1 MVHAHRSLFFRVIA
15 IAFLFGGLF
24 WVFDGAFSYYYFH
37 RDLRF
42 LILEGPETLLDN
54 IVFKVPYRD
63 LFTRVS
69 FMAAALLGGV
79 MAGVFLQRLKKSQ
92 MELSR
97 SNEAARAMLNA
108 TADQA
113 MLLETD
119 GTIVAC
125 NQVLLRD
132 LGKPRQEVI
141 GHDLFSFVPHHLATA
156 RRTMIQQV
164 VESGMPRQ
172 FTDEN
177 GGRKLENRIF
187 PVFDT
192 AGRAARIVY
201 FAHDYTERWMAEKEK
216 EKLKEQLSRSR
227 KMEALGLLAG
237 GVAHDLNNVL
247 SGIVSYPELI
257 LLDLPRE
264 SPFRKPIL
272 TIQESGQKA
281 AAIVEDLLALAR
293 RGVNKN
299 EVVNLNPI
307 VQEYLGSPEYQKL
320 KMYHLDVEVTADLQ
334 PGLKNIDGSSVH
346 LKKTIMN
353 LVSNAAEAQP
363 DGGHIRIST
372 HNRLVEDSIRGYD
385 TIRPGEYVV
394 LRVEDEGIGIAPED
408 MNRIFEPFYTKK
420 VMGRSGTGLGMAVVW
435 GTVQDHHGHI
445 NLRSAK
451 GRGTTFELYLPV
463 TQKQKLDKP
472 GELPLQAYLGSNESI
487 LVVDDIPEQR
497 EIASSILRKLGYSV
511 ATASSGEDALIQMRQ
526 RPVDLLVLD
535 MIMDPGID
543 GLETYQRVIK
553 LHPSQRA
560 VIASGFAEDQRV
572 KKAMAL
578 GVTRYIRKPY
588 TLEKIGLAVKAA
600 LEG

>member
-1 MVHAHRSLFFRVIA
+1 MVHAHKSLFFRVIA
-15 IAFLFGGLF
+15 IALLFGGLF

-42 LILEGPETLLDN
+42 LLLEGPETLLDA

-69 FMAAALLGGV
+69 FMVGALLGGL
-79 MAGVFLQRLKKSQ
+79 MAAFFMQRLKKSQ
-92 MELSR
+92 LELSR
-97 SNEAARAMLNA
+97 SNEAARAILNA

-141 GHDLFSFVPHHLATA
+141 GRDLFAFIPHHLAVT
-156 RRTMIQQV
+156 RRAMIQEV
-164 VESGMPRQ
+164 VETGLPRQ
-172 FTDEN
+172 FSDES

-187 PVFDT
+187 PVFNA
-192 AGRAARIVY
+192 AGQTSRIVY

-216 EKLKEQLSRSR
+216 EKLKDQLSRSR

-264 SPFRKPIL
+264 SPFRRPIL

-281 AAIVEDLLALAR
+281 AAIVEDLLTLAR
-293 RGVNKN
+293 RGVNKT
-299 EVVNLNPI
+299 EVVNLNAI
-307 VQEYLGSPEYQKL
+307 VQEYLGSPECQKL
-320 KMYHLDVEVTADLQ
+320 KMFHLEVEVTSDLH
-334 PGLKNIDGSSVH
+334 PELKNINGSPVH
-346 LKKTIMN
+346 LKKTVMN

-363 DGGHIRIST
+363 DGGRIRIAT
-372 HNRLVEDSIRGYD
+372 ENRLVENSIRGYD

-394 LRVEDEGIGIAPED
+394 LRVEDQGIGIAPED

-435 GTVQDHHGHI
+435 GAVQDHRGHI

-451 GRGTTFELYLPV
+451 GRGTTFEIYFPV
-463 TQKQKLDKP
+463 TPKKLHDKL
-472 GELPLQAYLGSNESI
+472 GELPMQAYLGSNESI

-497 EIASSILRKLGYSV
+497 EIAASILKKLGYSV
-511 ATASSGEDALIQMRQ
+511 TTASSGEDALAQMGQ
-526 RPVDLLVLD
+526 RSVDLLVLD
-535 MIMDPGID
+535 MIMEPGMD
-543 GLETYQRVIK
+543 GLETYQRAIK

-578 GVTRYIRKPY
+578 GVTQYIRKPY

-600 LEG
+600 LEN

>member
-1 MVHAHRSLFFRVIA
+1 MTAHKSLFFRVIA
-15 IAFLFGGLF
+15 IALLFGGLF
-24 WVFDGAFSYYYFH
+24 WVFDGAFSYYHFH

-42 LILEGPETLLDN
+42 LLLEGPETLLDA
-54 IVFKVPYRD
+54 ILFKVPYRD

-69 FMAAALLGGV
+69 FMVAALLGGL
-79 MAGVFLQRLKKSQ
+79 MAAVFLQRLKKSQ
-92 MELSR
+92 LELSR
-97 SNEAARAMLNA
+97 SNEAARAMLNG

-125 NQVLLRD
+125 NQVLLQD

-141 GHDLFSFVPHHLATA
+141 GHDLFSFVPHHLAAA
-156 RRTMIQQV
+156 RRAMIQQV
-164 VESGMPRQ
+164 VETGTPRQ
-172 FTDEN
+172 FSDES

-187 PVFDT
+187 PVFNAVGQT
-192 AGRAARIVY
+192 ARIVY

-320 KMYHLDVEVTADLQ
+320 KLYHLDVEVTSDLQ
-334 PGLKNIDGSSVH
+334 PDLKLIDGSSVH
-346 LKKTIMN
+346 LKKTVMN

-363 DGGHIRIST
+363 DGGCVRIST
-372 HNRLVEDSIRGYD
+372 ENRLVENSIRGYD

-451 GRGTTFELYLPV
+451 GRGTTFELYFPV
-463 TQKQKLDKP
+463 SREKLADKLRA
-472 GELPLQAYLGSNESI
+472 LPLQAYLGSNESI

-511 ATASSGEDALIQMRQ
+511 TTASSGEDALAQMQQ
-526 RPVDLLVLD
+526 RAVDLLVLD
-535 MIMDPGID
+535 MIMEPGMD
-543 GLETYQRVIK
+543 GLETYQKIIK

-578 GVTRYIRKPY
+578 GATRYIRKPY

-600 LEG
+600 LET

>member
-1 MVHAHRSLFFRVIA
+1 MVREPKSIFFRVIA
-15 IAFLFGGLF
+15 ISFLFGSLF
-24 WVFDGAFSYYYFH
+24 WIFDGGFSYYFFH

-42 LILEGPETLLDN
+42 LLLEGPDTLLDA
-54 IVFKVPYRD
+54 IFFKVPYRD

-69 FMAAALLGGV
+69 FMLAALLGGV
-79 MAGVFLQRLKKSQ
+79 MAAVFLHRLKKSQ

-108 TADQA
+108 TVDQA

-119 GTIVAC
+119 ATIVAC

-132 LGKPRQEVI
+132 LGKPGREVI
-141 GHDLFSFVPHHLATA
+141 GNNLFTFVPHHLAA
-156 RRTMIQQV
+156 NRRMMIQQV
-164 VESGMPRQ
+164 VETGMPRQ
-172 FTDEN
+172 FSDES

-187 PVFDT
+187 PVFNAQGNT
-192 AGRAARIVY
+192 ARIVY
-201 FAHDYTERWMAEKEK
+201 FVHDYTDRWTAEKEK

-257 LLDLPRE
+257 LLDLPSE
-264 SPFRKPIL
+264 SPFRKPII
-272 TIQESGQKA
+272 TIQESGKKA
-281 AAIVEDLLALAR
+281 AAIVQDLLTLAR
-293 RGVNKN
+293 RGVSKS
-299 EVVNLNPI
+299 EVINLNDI
-307 VQEYLGSPEYQKL
+307 VREYLSSPEYQKL
-320 KMYHLDVEVTADLQ
+320 KMYHLNVDLTCDLQ
-334 PGLKNIDGSSVH
+334 RGLMNINGSAVH

-363 DGGHIRIST
+363 DGGRIRIAT
-372 HNRLVEDSIRGYD
+372 ENRLVEKSIRGYD
-385 TIRPGEYVV
+385 TIQPGEYIV
-394 LRVEDEGIGIAPED
+394 LRVEDKGAGIAPED

-435 GTVQDHHGHI
+435 GTVQDHQGHI
-445 NLRSAK
+445 NLQSVE
-451 GRGTTFELYLPV
+451 GRGTTFELYFPA
-463 TQKQKLDKP
+463 TRQKLADKP
-472 GELPLQAYLGSNESI
+472 GQLPMEAYLGCNESI

-511 ATASSGEDALIQMRQ
+511 TTANSGEDALAQMRE
-526 RPVDLLVLD
+526 RRVDLLVLD
-535 MIMDPGID
+535 MIMEPGID
-543 GLETYQRVIK
+543 GLDTYREAIK
-553 LHPSQRA
+553 IHPDQRA

-578 GVTRYIRKPY
+578 GVAQYIRKPY

-600 LEG
+600 LGR